1 MGPVRLGTEFSSC
14 SSARPSCTPLL
25 LLALVFAS
33 AVRVPLVLNTDFP
46 LNDGGLFYVMIR
58 DLESAGCW
66 LPYTTSYNSADI
78 PYAYPP
84 FAFYAAGLIHHATG
98 WQLLDILRLLPSV
111 ISILTVPVVAGLALA
126 LTDSRRLASVAAVLF
141 SVMPR
146 SMQWLVMGGGLTRS
160 FGFFFAL
167 IALQCYV
174 LLLWQRRPR
183 FLINC
188 IIFCSL
194 TILSHL
200 EMAWFLAYSCLLL
213 TLTTRRTD
221 GWPVIVAWV
230 MAGTLVL
237 ISPWLLT
244 VISRYGLAPFSAAA
258 RDGEPIAAGLL
269 TITLG
274 YITAEPLVPIIG
286 FLALAGCL
294 DGLHKKQLLLPLWL
308 GLMILLDPRGALT
321 TATVPLSILGAG
333 GVQIALSLL
342 QRYNPTPESQA
353 QEQPVRAKPLR
364 WTSVA
369 AKCAIFALVIYITG
383 GTILGSGS
391 ILRPLPEGEREA
403 MKWINANT
411 PVDAKFVTIPVDRW
425 ERDMTSEWFPALSER
440 RSVSTVQGSEW
451 LPDKDFER
459 RIAQH
464 ERLLECA
471 QEGPQCIDRWLADA
485 GEQVEYVYVPKR
497 SSSHAFAESPLVLSA
512 RPLAQ
517 ALANSASYEVIYESQ
532 AVLVARRRV
541 KDPYQCE

>member
-1 MGPVRLGTEFSSC
+1 
-14 SSARPSCTPLL
+14 
-25 LLALVFAS
+25 
-33 AVRVPLVLNTDFP
+33 
-46 LNDGGLFYVMIR
+46 
-58 DLESAGCW
+58 
-66 LPYTTSYNSADI
+66 
-78 PYAYPP
+78 
-84 FAFYAAGLIHHATG
+84 
-98 WQLLDILRLLPSV
+98 LLDILRLLPSI

-258 RDGEPIAAGLL
+258 RDGEPIAAGLF

-308 GLMILLDPRGALT
+308 SLMFILDPRGALT
-321 TATVPLSILGAG
+321 TATVPLSILAAG
-333 GVQIALSLL
+333 GIQIVLLLFQRGSSTRENRTPEQSGDLGALQWGNVGAKCTVIALLI
-342 QRYNPTPESQA
+342 Y
-353 QEQPVRAKPLR
+353 
-364 WTSVA
+364 VA
-369 AKCAIFALVIYITG
+369 GSTL
-383 GTILGSGS
+383 LGSAP
-391 ILRPLPEGEREA
+391 ILQSLPEGEREA
-403 MKWINANT
+403 MQWIKANI
-411 PVDAKFVTIPVDRW
+411 PVEARFLTIPVDPW
-425 ERDMTSEWFPALSER
+425 ERDMSSEWFPALSER

-451 LPDKDFER
+451 LPDQDFER
-459 RIAQH
+459 RIEQH
-464 ERLLECA
+464 ERLLQCT
-471 QEGPQCIDRWLADA
+471 QGGSPCIDRWLADA
-485 GEQVEYVYVPKR
+485 GEQAEYVYVPKR
-497 SSSHAFAESPLVLSA
+497 SRQNLCTESTLVLST

-517 ALANSASYEVIYESQ
+517 ELVDSASFETVYDSQ
-532 AVLVARRRV
+532 SALVVRHRV
-541 KDPYQCE
+541 KESD